1 MQLEERQQPFLKLLP
16 KNEKKKKSVKYNYE
30 VAQRVYSFIYTNI
43 AEQFKIYVNSIMP
56 NEIGEIKN
64 DFQANGNDLLSA
76 ADTESAT
83 KLFHSFAVFYYING
97 RSPYTD
103 GHLFV
108 PDGEI
113 SQEFRVEN
121 YV

>member
-1 MQLEERQQPFLKLLP
+1 M
-16 KNEKKKKSVKYNYE
+16 
-30 VAQRVYSFIYTNI
+30 
-43 AEQFKIYVNSIMP
+43 
-56 NEIGEIKN
+56 
-64 DFQANGNDLLSA
+64 LSA

-83 KLFHSFAVFYYING
+83 KLFDSFAMLYYING

-113 SQEFRVEN
+113 FPGIQGGKLCLKELFMIKNQLV
-121 YV
+121 

>member
-1 MQLEERQQPFLKLLP
+1 M
-16 KNEKKKKSVKYNYE
+16 SVKYNYK

-43 AEQFKIYVNSIMP
+43 AEQFKIYVYSVMP

-83 KLFHSFAVFYYING
+83 KLFDSFAMLYYING

-113 SQEFRVEN
+113 FSGIQGGKLRLKELFMIKNQSV
-121 YV
+121 